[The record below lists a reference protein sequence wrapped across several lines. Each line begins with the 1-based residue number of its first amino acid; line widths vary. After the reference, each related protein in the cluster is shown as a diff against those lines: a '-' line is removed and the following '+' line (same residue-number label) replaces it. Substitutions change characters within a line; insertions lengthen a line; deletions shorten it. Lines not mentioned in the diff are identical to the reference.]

1 MALDAVAIKAVAK
14 ELQILV
20 GGRVDKV
27 HQPERDEIAI
37 TVRTFDASY
46 KLLIS
51 ASAAHPRIHL
61 TEHSK
66 KNPKTA
72 PLFCM
77 LLRKHLAS
85 GRIKAVEQI

>member
-51 ASAAHPRIHL
+51 ASAAHPR
-61 TEHSK
+61 TFK
-66 KNPKTA
+66 KKSENCPLILYVIEKTS
-72 PLFCM
+72 CK
-77 LLRKHLAS
+77 R
-85 GRIKAVEQI
+85 